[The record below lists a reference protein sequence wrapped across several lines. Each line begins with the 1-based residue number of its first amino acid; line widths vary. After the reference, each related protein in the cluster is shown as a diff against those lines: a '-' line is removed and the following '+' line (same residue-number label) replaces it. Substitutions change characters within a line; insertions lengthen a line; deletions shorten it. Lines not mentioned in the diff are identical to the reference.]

1 MFGIYP
7 RIMEEQRKICGEC
20 QVSKKKKRTREKKIR
35 IEREK
40 TEKKRRDAEGS
51 EAMRRT
57 PRGSEKRKEAQ
68 RTGK

>member
-40 TEKKRRDAEGS
+40 TEREKEKRRRDQRCDS
-51 EAMRRT
+51 ENT
-57 PRGSEKRKEAQ
+57 KRL
-68 RTGK
+68 